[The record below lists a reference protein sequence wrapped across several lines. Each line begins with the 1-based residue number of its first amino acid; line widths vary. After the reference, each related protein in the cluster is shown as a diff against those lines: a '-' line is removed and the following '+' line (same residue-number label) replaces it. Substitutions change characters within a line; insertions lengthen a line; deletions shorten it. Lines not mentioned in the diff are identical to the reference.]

1 MKIDIKSGL
10 LAFSLACAWTYGVT
24 SDTDSHRQ
32 AVEQLFERTRMQQ
45 KIETS
50 VDNVVS
56 MQLSQDPAMREHE
69 ALFRD
74 YMERQIGWSGLKE
87 PLIDMYM
94 QAFTQQELDEINA
107 FYSSPAG
114 SKLIE
119 KLPELIKRRD
129 QLAMQRM
136 QDNIG
141 ELKQAIEAAA
151 SRQ

>member
-1 MKIDIKSGL
+1 MNNRIKRGL
-10 LAFSLACAWTYGVT
+10 LAATLAICSTYVT
-24 SDTDSHRQ
+24 ASDTDSHRQ
-32 AVEQLFERTRMQQ
+32 AVEKLFELTRMQH

-50 VDNVVS
+50 VDNVVA
-56 MQLSQDPAMREHE
+56 MQLNQDPAMRQHE

-94 QAFTQQELDEINA
+94 QALTEQELDDINT

-114 SKLIE
+114 SKLRE

-141 ELKQAIEAAA
+141 ELKQAIEAAG
-151 SRQ
+151 SQP